1 MTATKWPPIK
11 IYINQTLMVA
21 TKLPLII
28 SLNLLK
34 ILNDRKKL
42 IINFPAN
49 PKPNS
54 AKNAL
59 FYGFIFVENKKRK
72 ATINFSFGWCSRQDL
87 NPQLFG
93 SKPNA
98 LSSWTTRAKFLYVN
112 YFFVVL
118 FRLNNWLKKL
128 KTKQFYIRPNNYIK
142 NTKKCKPINKKL

>member
-1 MTATKWPPIK
+1 MTANKNLYQSNINGCHK
-11 IYINQTLMVA
+11 IAVNY
-21 TKLPLII
+21 K
-28 SLNLLK
+28 LNLLK
-34 ILNDRKKL
+34 ILNARKIL
-42 IINFPAN
+42 LINFPAN
-49 PKPNS
+49 PILQKRIVLWLYFCW
-54 AKNAL
+54 KQ
-59 FYGFIFVENKKRK
+59 KRK

-98 LSSWTTRAKFLYVN
+98 LTSWTTRAKFLYVN

-118 FRLNNWLKKL
+118 FGLNNWLKKL